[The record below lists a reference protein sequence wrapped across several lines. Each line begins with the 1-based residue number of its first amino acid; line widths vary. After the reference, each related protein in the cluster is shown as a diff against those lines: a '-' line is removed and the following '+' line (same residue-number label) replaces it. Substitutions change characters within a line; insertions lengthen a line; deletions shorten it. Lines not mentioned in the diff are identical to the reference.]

1 MVMIII
7 CNGNDNANSHNDN
20 NRPQRLQILKPGDDG
35 GLAAGRAAAATT
47 SSCGEGGRAT
57 LFLDEARGTLVATC
71 DDGPGKWPGEWG
83 AVQLEMTIYSFA
95 VSTLPSCC
103 FISHVFRTKNRPIP
117 MISFFSGCLNQP
129 AAASSQDVDMQEAHQ
144 QAQQQKP
151 AAERSVSGSGQ
162 WERPRWFF
170 DFRGD
175 SPMVNPLWLNGI
187 KLVARI
193 SLGYFYIFLG

>member
-1 MVMIII
+1 MIII

-83 AVQLEMTIYSFA
+83 AVQVEMTISSFA
-95 VSTLPSCC
+95 VSTLLLHIPC
-103 FISHVFRTKNRPIP
+103 FS
-117 MISFFSGCLNQP
+117 
-129 AAASSQDVDMQEAHQ
+129 
-144 QAQQQKP
+144 
-151 AAERSVSGSGQ
+151 
-162 WERPRWFF
+162 
-170 DFRGD
+170 
-175 SPMVNPLWLNGI
+175 
-187 KLVARI
+187 
-193 SLGYFYIFLG
+193 Y